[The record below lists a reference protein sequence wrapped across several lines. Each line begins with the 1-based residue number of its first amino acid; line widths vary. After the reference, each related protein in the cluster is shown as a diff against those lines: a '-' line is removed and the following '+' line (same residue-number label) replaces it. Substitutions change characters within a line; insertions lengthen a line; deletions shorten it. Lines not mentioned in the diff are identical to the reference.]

1 MPLSDYT
8 KTDKNKIVS
17 DNRMLMLVDI
27 EIPCEPRQSSEDIT
41 YPLYSDALPIPVT
54 LYKRVSIVGEH
65 NIPVGTMFRFV
76 KDGIE
81 SINFYQVTHIY
92 IHTVSHYTRLE
103 FIPEITEHYKTS
115 DSHIKLV
122 TSTTTTVEYYN
133 VRIVRDN
140 KDFSWNGKTWTA
152 MEFDIDEILQ
162 TSKGEIPRLDLRV
175 SNTNRLMELYLQQY
189 DFYLKTHLHKLIYAN
204 IYVVNSG
211 LENTYEHELNFRFE
225 LKQPKTTDKL
235 ATFTLGATSPYTH
248 RFPYCRMFKNQGRV
262 KKFGDVECGYAK
274 KDDEICDRQLATC
287 KKYKNDARYCG
298 FPSLG
303 VGAIK
308 L

>member
-1 MPLSDYT
+1 MPLSNYT

-27 EIPCEPRQSSEDIT
+27 EIPCEPYKSSEDIL
-41 YPLYSDALPIPVT
+41 YPLYTQTFPGFLDYRITLNGEYDLP
-54 LYKRVSIVGEH
+54 R
-65 NIPVGTMFRFV
+65 GTMFTFV
-76 KDGIE
+76 KDGIQSE
-81 SINFYQVTHIY
+81 RIFQVEDSRIQTTMHVTIVTFTPDVTEVY
-92 IHTVSHYTRLE
+92 K
-103 FIPEITEHYKTS
+103 PEDSYFKLITS
-115 DSHIKLV
+115 G
-122 TSTTTTVEYYN
+122 TTTVEYN
-133 VRIVRDN
+133 SIRIVRDN

-152 MEFDIDEILQ
+152 IEFDIDEILQ
-162 TSKGEIPRLDLRV
+162 TSKGEIPRLDLRI
-175 SNTNRLMELYLQQY
+175 SNTNRLMEYYLQQY

-211 LENTYEHELNFRFE
+211 LVGTSTCELSFRFE

-287 KKYKNDARYCG
+287 KEYGNHARYCG

>member
-1 MPLSDYT
+1 MPLSSYT

-27 EIPCEPRQSSEDIT
+27 EIPCEPYQSNEEIYYNLFT
-41 YPLYSDALPIPVT
+41 QCDAFFATESFYIEESVNLPP
-54 LYKRVSIVGEH
+54 
-65 NIPVGTMFRFV
+65 GTMFYFV
-76 KDGIE
+76 KNGQQSLTVH
-81 SINFYQVTHIY
+81 SITSVIY
-92 IHTVSHYTRLE
+92 YPGSPTKIR
-103 FIPEITEHYKTS
+103 FIPPPTEMYSPT
-115 DSHIKLV
+115 DSVIKLITSG
-122 TSTTTTVEYYN
+122 TSTLEYYN
-133 VRIVRDN
+133 IRIVRDN
-140 KDFSWNGKTWTA
+140 KDFSWNGNTWKA
-152 MEFDIDEILQ
+152 IEFDIDEILQ

-175 SNTNRLMELYLQQY
+175 SNTTRLMEYYLQQY

-211 LENTYEHELNFRFE
+211 LESTSEYELNFRFE
-225 LKQPKTTDKL
+225 LKQPKTTDKM

-262 KKFGDVECGYAK
+262 KKFKDVECGYTGN
-274 KDDEICDRQLATC
+274 EETCDRQLETC
-287 KKYKNDARYCG
+287 KLYGNDARYCG

-303 VGAIK
+303 ASGIK